1 MTDRPHPSQWHVP
14 WHSSL
19 LVVQFQDRSF
29 HEINC
34 QSESKQQDEKFTNI
48 YFSLLYMSTR
58 RPTIS
63 RASHQNLQRPLSEIG
78 YFSASSSN
86 AVLSQD
92 EKRFVQTSLIACNC
106 ISLRLLFNLC

>member
-48 YFSLLYMSTR
+48 HLSLVYEHPEANHFESVTSKLAK
-58 RPTIS
+58 
-63 RASHQNLQRPLSEIG
+63 AS
-78 YFSASSSN
+78 
-86 AVLSQD
+86 
-92 EKRFVQTSLIACNC
+92 
-106 ISLRLLFNLC
+106 